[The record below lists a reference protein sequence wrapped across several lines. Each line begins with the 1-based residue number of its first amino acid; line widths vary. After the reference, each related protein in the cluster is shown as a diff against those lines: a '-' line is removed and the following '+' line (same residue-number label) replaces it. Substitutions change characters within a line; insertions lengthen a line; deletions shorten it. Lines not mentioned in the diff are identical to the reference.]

1 MLPSN
6 SLLFTWAVH
15 FMPGNLSCCVFV
27 QHAEQRAGS
36 LLDPVVSPA
45 LKDKY
50 KVASDPVR
58 WGPGGLWPAMRKDEE
73 ACQRLF
79 WF

>member
-15 FMPGNLSCCVFV
+15 FVPGNLSCCVFV

-50 KVASDPVR
+50 KVASDPV
-58 WGPGGLWPAMRKDEE
+58 
-73 ACQRLF
+73 
-79 WF
+79 